1 MKYLGFDIP
10 DEIIDS
16 YVDKLGCSIV
26 DAMQA
31 YLFDNGKIDSAEADA
46 MTKKAQFAGVGKIVD
61 AEYKKGE
68 RKPRTKKV
76 NTEKRELIKMLAEAC
91 AYYNEGPFEY
101 YIDNPERNIEITYK
115 GKSYT
120 INLVEHRKKG
130 D

>member
-1 MKYLGFDIP
+1 MKYNGYNIP
-10 DEIIDS
+10 DDVIDS
-16 YVDKLGCSIV
+16 YVDKLGCSIAEAC
-26 DAMQA
+26 DAW
-31 YLFDNGKIDSAEADA
+31 LCDNGKADSTEADA

-68 RKPRTKKV
+68 RKPRTKKI

-101 YIDNPERNIEITYK
+101 YIDNPERNIKIIYK

-120 INLVEHRKKG
+120 VNLVEHRKKG
-130 D
+130 E

>member
-68 RKPRTKKV
+68 HKPKERKADEEKQFIIRELIEAVLPFADFAEIR
-76 NTEKRELIKMLAEAC
+76 NTEKYIDFIYNDNHYTVNLIK
-91 AYYNEGPFEY
+91 
-101 YIDNPERNIEITYK
+101 
-115 GKSYT
+115 
-120 INLVEHRKKG
+120 HRKKG